1 MTRELYAKARKLGL
15 KEYHARMQRQE
26 NPYLPVL
33 FEIEGELNA
42 LSRVPLGLIQVPL
55 NKIVGTASKGRTNA
69 FAANFMPLLDPGSE
83 FCAKWCRLYE
93 GVSRDGLRQPVTVL
107 EYLNKFY
114 LVEGNKRVSVMKYLD
129 AVSIEAEVT
138 RVIPKRT
145 DELENKIYF
154 EFLPFYKDTQINYIW
169 FSRLGG
175 FERVYALTGKQPGE
189 RWDEDERRNFETV
202 YTRFR
207 SEYKALN
214 GDRLP
219 ITTGDAFLVYL
230 DACGYEGAC
239 QKFSQEIRPELKAL
253 WGEFEKISNE
263 ENIALI
269 MQPEEV
275 KKNAGAGLLNSLFG
289 PSCVNVAF
297 MYDKTPRQS
306 RWTYWHDLGR
316 INLENALGDKVKT
329 TVCLCNN
336 PENFEQEIERLIEE
350 GNKLIFTISPLML
363 KAAMKA
369 SVKHPEAK
377 ILNCSLLASWK
388 RVRSY
393 YLRLYEVKFLLG
405 MIAGALSESDKI
417 GYVADYPIY
426 GMASSINAFALGART
441 VNPRAKIYLNWFT
454 REDFDPEHPF
464 LDPEIQ
470 IISSRDVGMPD
481 HSMEYGLYMLK
492 NGEKSNIAIPV
503 FDWSRIYESLVRSI
517 LNGTWKD
524 QADENGAKALNYWWG
539 ISSNAIDIIMSRRLD
554 PKVKRLVELV
564 KEQMRQGEFFA
575 FEGEIRDQSGE
586 LRCTEDSRLSPADV
600 ITMDWLADN
609 VIGCFPEMEELK
621 ESAKALV
628 EIQGIREIR
637 QPDASWFSWRAEE

>member
-1 MTRELYAKARKLGL
+1 MSRELYAKARKMGL

-33 FEIEGELNA
+33 FEIETELNA
-42 LSRVPLGLIQVPL
+42 LSRIPLGLMQIPL
-55 NKIVGTASKGRTNA
+55 NKIVGTAAKGRTNA
-69 FAANFMPLLDPGSE
+69 FAANFMPILDPGSE

-93 GVSRDGLRQPVTVL
+93 SVRQEGMRQPITVL

-114 LVEGNKRVSVMKYLD
+114 LVEGNKRVSVMKFLD

-154 EFLPFYKDTQINYIW
+154 EFLSFYKDTQINSIW
-169 FSRLGG
+169 FSHLGG
-175 FERVYALTGKQPGE
+175 FERIYEIVGKQPGQ
-189 RWDEDERRNFETV
+189 RWDEEERRNFETA

-207 SEYKALN
+207 FEYKALN
-214 GDRLP
+214 GDRFP
-219 ITTGDAFLVYL
+219 ITTGDAFIIYL
-230 DACGYEGAC
+230 DACGYEDAC
-239 QKFSQEIRPELKAL
+239 KKYSQEIRAELKAL
-253 WGEFEKISNE
+253 WGEFEKTSHE

-269 MQPEEV
+269 MQAEEL
-275 KKNAGAGLLNSLFG
+275 KKSAGLLNSLFG
-289 PSCVNVAF
+289 PSCVKVAF
-297 MYDKTPRQS
+297 MYDKTPQQS

-316 INLENALGDKVKT
+316 INLENALGDRVKT
-329 TVCLCNN
+329 TVCLCDNA
-336 PENFEQEIERLIEE
+336 ENFEIELERLIEE

-363 KAAMKA
+363 KAAMKE

-393 YLRLYEVKFLLG
+393 YLRMYEVKFLLG

-417 GYVADYPIY
+417 GYIADYPIY
-426 GMASSINAFALGART
+426 GMVTSINAFALGARM

-454 REDFDPEHPF
+454 QADFDKEHPF
-464 LDPEIQ
+464 LDPEIR
-470 IISSRDVGMPD
+470 IISSQDIGAPNHVT
-481 HSMEYGLYMLK
+481 EYGLYVRDGDQK
-492 NGEKSNIAIPV
+492 TNIAIPV
-503 FDWSRIYESLVRSI
+503 FDWSRIYESLARSV
-517 LNGTWKD
+517 LNGTWKE
-524 QADENGAKALNYWWG
+524 QGDENGAKALNYWWG
-539 ISSNAIDIIMSRRLD
+539 ISSNAIDVIMSRRLD
-554 PKVKRLVELV
+554 PSVKRLIELV

-586 LRCTEDSRLSPADV
+586 VRCAADARLSPADV

-609 VIGCFPEMEELK
+609 VVGSIPEIDALK
-621 ESAKALV
+621 DGYKALV
-628 EIQGIREIR
+628 EIQGIREIK